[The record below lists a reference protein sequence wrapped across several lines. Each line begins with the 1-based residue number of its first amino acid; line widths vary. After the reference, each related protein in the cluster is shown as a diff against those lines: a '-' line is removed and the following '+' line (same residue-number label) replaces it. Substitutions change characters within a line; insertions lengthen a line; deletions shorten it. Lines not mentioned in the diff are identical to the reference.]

1 MIEVKSC
8 LRKSKRDNSIRASP
22 ILTHKF
28 ASAVRLGAP
37 HCHVLVVDVGM
48 GIRAAMYFD
57 RRLICDVYLEPG

>member
-37 HCHVLVVDVGM
+37 HCHVPVVDVGM
-48 GIRAAMYFD
+48 GIRGAM
-57 RRLICDVYLEPG
+57 